1 MGEPSSWSWCSPGQ
15 ACDSHDAIVTHD
27 SRAFQA
33 QPLPAVSDTG
43 DAGTGAM
50 KPANRGGS
58 RDPDRSPR
66 RRKADGGMTPQEMK
80 QLAELLQNVPGIR
93 SIELK
98 DVKGLAQLLREAPEI
113 GSIEIKGWFGT
124 GVVITRTSATP
135 SYAMALPVPAVAQAA
150 VAAEPEAAAAP
161 RAVPAPPL
169 KEIKSPMVGTWY
181 KSPEPGADPYVKVG
195 SRVTAGQTVCII
207 EAMKIMNEIE
217 AEITGVIR
225 EVCVEDAQPVEFG
238 QVLFR
243 VDPNG

>member
-1 MGEPSSWSWCSPGQ
+1 
-15 ACDSHDAIVTHD
+15 
-27 SRAFQA
+27 
-33 QPLPAVSDTG
+33 
-43 DAGTGAM
+43 M

-124 GVVITRTSATP
+124 GVVITRTSATAT
-135 SYAMALPVPAVAQAA
+135 YAPAAAMPLPAGAPGAA
-150 VAAEPEAAAAP
+150 VVEPEAAAAL
-161 RAVPAPPL
+161 RAAPVPAL

>member
-1 MGEPSSWSWCSPGQ
+1 
-15 ACDSHDAIVTHD
+15 
-27 SRAFQA
+27 
-33 QPLPAVSDTG
+33 
-43 DAGTGAM
+43 
-50 KPANRGGS
+50 
-58 RDPDRSPR
+58 
-66 RRKADGGMTPQEMK
+66 MTPQEMK

-98 DVKGLAQLLREAPEI
+98 DVKGLAQLLRESPEI

-124 GVVITRTSATP
+124 GVVITRTSLTP
-135 SYAMALPVPAVAQAA
+135 VFAPPLAVAPPTVSAA
-150 VAAEPEAAAAP
+150 PGEPEAREAPRPVAAP
-161 RAVPAPPL
+161 AL
-169 KEIKSPMVGTWY
+169 KEIKSPMVGTYY
-181 KSPEPGADPYVKVG
+181 KAPEPGADPYVKVG
-195 SRVTAGQTVCII
+195 SRVTSGQTVCII